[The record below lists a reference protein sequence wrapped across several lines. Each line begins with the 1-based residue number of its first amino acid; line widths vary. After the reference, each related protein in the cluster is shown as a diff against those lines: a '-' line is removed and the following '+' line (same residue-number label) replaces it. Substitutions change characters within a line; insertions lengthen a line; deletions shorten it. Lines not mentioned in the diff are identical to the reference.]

1 MCILCLCVFGVKKK
15 IESKIVREMKLTYT
29 NYLQIDALTS
39 IQNIQSNP
47 EEHDEMLFIII
58 HQTYE
63 LWFKQ
68 ILHEFDKLKA
78 ELEAGNTWTAVKTLR
93 RVLTIMK
100 TLVSQVD
107 ILETMTPL
115 EFNSFRSFLGQ
126 STGFQSVQFRE
137 MEILCGLRLPLMLK
151 AHEGDEATISLLKQ
165 RMEESTLWESFGMY
179 LTKKGFSVQPKRENE
194 AGLMFN
200 PSPEI
205 QDQLIRVMKTEP
217 EAALVCEL
225 FVDFD
230 EGLQEWRYRHVKMV
244 ERTIGRKKGTGG
256 SDGVAYLQ
264 KTINHS
270 IFPDLWAIRNE
281 F

>member
-1 MCILCLCVFGVKKK
+1 MNI
-15 IESKIVREMKLTYT
+15 TYT
-29 NYLQIDALTS
+29 SYLKINELLELQELKS
-39 IQNIQSNP
+39 EPN
-47 EEHDEMLFIII
+47 EHDEMLFIII

-68 ILHEFDKLKA
+68 ILHEFDKLRL
-78 ELEAGNTWTAVKTLR
+78 ELESGHTWTSVKTLR

-126 STGFQSVQFRE
+126 STGFQSIQFRE
-137 MEILCGLRLPLMLK
+137 LEIVCGLRLPMMLS
-151 AHEGDEATISLLKQ
+151 AHEGDAKTINLLKR
-165 RMEESTLWESFGMY
+165 RMDETTLWESFGMY
-179 LTKKGFSVQPKRENE
+179 LTKKGFPVQPKRENE
-194 AGLMFN
+194 IGLLFN
-200 PSPEI
+200 PSEEI
-205 QDQLIRVMKTEP
+205 QQQLIKVMKTDP
-217 EAALVCEL
+217 EAALLSEL

-264 KTINHS
+264 KTISHA
-270 IFPDLWAIRNE
+270 IFPDLWAIRTE

>member
-1 MCILCLCVFGVKKK
+1 MK
-15 IESKIVREMKLTYT
+15 ITYT
-29 NYLQIDALTS
+29 NYLKIDELTDLQDLKS
-39 IQNIQSNP
+39 DP

-68 ILHEFDKLKA
+68 ILHEFGKLKK
-78 ELEAGNTWTAVKTLR
+78 ELEAGNTWTAIKTLR
-93 RVLTIMK
+93 RILTIMK

-126 STGFQSVQFRE
+126 SSGFQSLQFRE
-137 MEILCGLRLPLMLK
+137 IEILCGLRLPVMIEAHKDVPSHIETLK
-151 AHEGDEATISLLKQ
+151 S
-165 RMEESTLWESFGMY
+165 RMEERTLWESFGMY
-179 LTKKGFSVQPKRENE
+179 LTKKGFPVEPERENE
-194 AGLMFN
+194 SGLLYN
-200 PSPEI
+200 PSEKIQQTLIEVMKNEPEI
-205 QDQLIRVMKTEP
+205 
-217 EAALVCEL
+217 ALVCEL

-256 SDGVAYLQ
+256 SEGVRYLQ
-264 KTINHS
+264 KTINHA
-270 IFPDLWAIRNE
+270 IFPDLWAIRSE

>member
-1 MCILCLCVFGVKKK
+1 MEI
-15 IESKIVREMKLTYT
+15 TYT
-29 NYLQIDALTS
+29 SYLKVNELTAL
-39 IQNIQSNP
+39 QELKSNP
-47 EEHDEMLFIII
+47 AEHDEMLFIII

-68 ILHEFDKLKA
+68 VLHEFGKLNRNMA
-78 ELEAGNTWTAVKTLR
+78 HGDSWGAMKTLR
-93 RVLTIMK
+93 RVLVIMK

-126 STGFQSVQFRE
+126 STGFQSLQFRE
-137 MEILCGLRLPLMLK
+137 IEILCGLRLPLMLA
-151 AHEGDEATISLLKQ
+151 AHKNEPSHLKQ
-165 RMEESTLWESFGMY
+165 LQKRMAEPTIWESFGKY
-179 LTKKGFSVQPKRENE
+179 LSKKGFEVAPQRENE
-194 AGLMFN
+194 VGLLYN
-200 PSPEI
+200 PSTTI
-205 QDQLIRVMKTEP
+205 QQELVKVMNTNP
-217 EAALVCEL
+217 EAALLCEL
-225 FVDFD
+225 LVDFD

-256 SDGVAYLQ
+256 SEGVAYLQ
-264 KTINHS
+264 RTLGHA